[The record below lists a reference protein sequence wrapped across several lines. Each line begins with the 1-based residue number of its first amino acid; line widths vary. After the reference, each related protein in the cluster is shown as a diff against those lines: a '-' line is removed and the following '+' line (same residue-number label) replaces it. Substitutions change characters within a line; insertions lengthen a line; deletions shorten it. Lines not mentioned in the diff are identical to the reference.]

1 MYVSLW
7 CHVCMWDIVFLVTL
21 ISENL
26 DCPCIGEVIFAV
38 KPRFWTLLFIKHG
51 KKTVVCKGF
60 EAKMTSP

>member
-1 MYVSLW
+1 
-7 CHVCMWDIVFLVTL
+7 MWDIVFLVTL